1 MGTQRTAMVCRRP
14 GGMTTAMNTFV
25 AAQQH
30 MQTRTQMKSATR
42 PSQDRSKD
50 KLIAFD
56 DSELSD
62 WVLALGEERSG
73 RFLCALAEAVMKAD
87 PEEYS
92 VIRPALVNL
101 KRKYAEARPEPEEF
115 ADAITSRK
123 GRSRILLCERGEP

>member
-1 MGTQRTAMVCRRP
+1 ML
-14 GGMTTAMNTFV
+14 AMNIFV
-25 AAQQH
+25 AAQPH
-30 MQTRTQMKSATR
+30 VQTRTPMKSATR
-42 PSQDRSKD
+42 PGQHRSND

-62 WVLALGEERSG
+62 WVLTLGEERSG

-101 KRKYAEARPEPEEF
+101 KRKYAESDQEPDEF
-115 ADAITSRK
+115 AAAIAAR
-123 GRSRILLCERGEP
+123 R

>member
-1 MGTQRTAMVCRRP
+1 MVCRSP
-14 GGMTTAMNTFV
+14 GGMTTAMNLFV

-30 MQTRTQMKSATR
+30 VQTRTRMKSATR
-42 PSQDRSKD
+42 PGQHRSND

-62 WVLALGEERSG
+62 WVLTLGEERSG

-101 KRKYAEARPEPEEF
+101 KRKYAEAGPGPERF

>member
-1 MGTQRTAMVCRRP
+1 
-14 GGMTTAMNTFV
+14 MTTAMNISV

-30 MQTRTQMKSATR
+30 VQTRTPVKSATR
-42 PSQDRSKD
+42 PGQHRSKD
-50 KLIAFD
+50 ELIAFD

-62 WVLALGEERSG
+62 WVLTLGEERSG

-101 KRKYAEARPEPEEF
+101 KRKYADEGPGPEEF

-123 GRSRILLCERGEP
+123 GPSRILPRERGEP

>member
-1 MGTQRTAMVCRRP
+1 
-14 GGMTTAMNTFV
+14 MNIFV
-25 AAQQH
+25 GAQQH
-30 MQTRTQMKSATR
+30 VQTRTPRKSATR
-42 PSQDRSKD
+42 PGQHGSKD

-62 WVLALGEERSG
+62 WVLTLGEERSG

-101 KRKYAEARPEPEEF
+101 KRKYAEGGPEPEEF
-115 ADAITSRK
+115 VHAITYRKSPSRSMP
-123 GRSRILLCERGEP
+123 RERGEPRKSRRTGFFPAC

>member
-1 MGTQRTAMVCRRP
+1 
-14 GGMTTAMNTFV
+14 MTLVMNISV
-25 AAQQH
+25 AVQQH
-30 MQTRTQMKSATR
+30 VQTRTPVKSATR
-42 PSQDRSKD
+42 PGQHRSKD

-62 WVLALGEERSG
+62 WVLTLGEERSG

-101 KRKYAEARPEPEEF
+101 KRKYAESDQEPDEF
-115 ADAITSRK
+115 AAAIAAR
-123 GRSRILLCERGEP
+123 R

>member
-1 MGTQRTAMVCRRP
+1 
-14 GGMTTAMNTFV
+14 
-25 AAQQH
+25 
-30 MQTRTQMKSATR
+30 MKSATR
-42 PSQDRSKD
+42 PGQHGSND

-62 WVLALGEERSG
+62 WVLTLGEERSG

-101 KRKYAEARPEPEEF
+101 KRKYAETGSEPSGF
-115 ADAITSRK
+115 ADAITTRK
-123 GRSRILLCERGEP
+123 GPSRSLPRERGEP